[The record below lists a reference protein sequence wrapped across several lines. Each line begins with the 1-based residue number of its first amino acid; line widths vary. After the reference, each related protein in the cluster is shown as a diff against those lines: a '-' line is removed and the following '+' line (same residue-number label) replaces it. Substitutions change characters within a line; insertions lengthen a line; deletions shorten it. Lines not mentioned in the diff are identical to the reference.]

1 MTKIAHISDVH
12 FRSLKRHDEYKS
24 IFQKIFDTLKI
35 EKVDMIFIGGDIVH
49 SKTQGITPEIIDV
62 LNWWFTSLASIAPTH
77 VILGNHDGLILNKD
91 RQDAI
96 TPIVNALN
104 NKNLFLYKD
113 SGVYASTVEGINWCV
128 FSCFDQENW
137 NKVKPIKEDLNI
149 ACYHGAVFGS
159 KTDVDWYLD
168 GEVNKTMFED
178 FDFTFLG
185 DIHKY
190 QYLDDEKRIA
200 YPGSAVQQ
208 NYGED
213 IKKGFLIWE
222 INNKNDYTSKLV
234 TFDNPYPFVTIDWK
248 GSVANTIKFCDKI
261 RNKCR
266 FRIRSKE
273 EISQAEIKLL
283 HHYLK
288 NDKKAYEIVYQ
299 TLPQKNI
306 FQNTEIKKQE
316 KSFNVRSREDRENL
330 IKNFYPDITKENYEK
345 LDCLFTQKIDEIP
358 SSLNENNNKWSI
370 NYLKFDNTFSYGKNN
385 QINFDNLNGVV
396 GIFGNNRAGKSSIP
410 GTLMY
415 TLFNTS
421 DRGSLKNK
429 DIVNIRKG
437 KCKSTVGLTTN
448 QGSYEVTRETIKK
461 TNKAGITNSTTK
473 LYLNSYNNLG
483 EEIDESEEQRRETDK
498 ILKKIVGSAEDFLY
512 TSFASQGE
520 INTFVKEK
528 TSARKTVLTKFL
540 SLEIYDELYKNSREE
555 YIVLK
560 NKLKNLQEKNWDN
573 VILDLEKQKLD
584 FQNEIP
590 FLEDKIV
597 KLREKEL
604 SLKVKQSEIEGTNKH
619 HTGYDLNTASL
630 KLKNLENLLE
640 ETSCKIRKNVDIL
653 QINEEKT
660 KKITSFK
667 KSYSIEE
674 LNNDKDKL
682 DLMLNKIKIFKKD
695 KSLLNKNKDN
705 ALREIKIL
713 DQVPCGSQY
722 PKCKFITK
730 AFESKENIP
739 QLDKKLE
746 DIEVSI
752 YEIKNVVSK
761 LESENINESIKKY
774 NDVLNKEYRLTVD
787 SQNLKKENNFL
798 REKTIDINENIAK
811 IHKIIEEIKCIDSS
825 LNLKDLD
832 NIESNLNEIRYEILE
847 KERKLRKNRQSI
859 FEISEKIIINSKEKS
874 EYYKIIDE
882 WKIYDMFSLA
892 VSKKGIPTL
901 LINSCLPKINKEIS
915 LILNNVT
922 NFNIEIIEENN
933 SINVYIDYG
942 DSKRIIECGSGM
954 EKMMASIAIRTAL
967 VNISLLPKSDIFI
980 IDEGFGALDETNI
993 EACGRLLRSLKKYF
1007 KSIIIISHVD
1017 AIKDIV
1023 DKNIEITVKDND
1035 AYVLST

>member
-1 MTKIAHISDVH
+1 MTKIAHISDIH
-12 FRSLKRHDEYKS
+12 FRSLKRHDEYKT
-24 IFQKIFDTLKI
+24 IFQKIFSTLKK

-62 LNWWFTSLASIAPTH
+62 LNWWFTNLASIAPTH

-104 NKNLFLYKD
+104 NSNLFLYKD
-113 SGVYASTVEGINWCV
+113 SGTYSSTIKGVNWCV

-137 NKVKPIKEDLNI
+137 SKVKPKKDDINI

-159 KTDVDWYLD
+159 RTDVDWYLD
-168 GEVNKTMFED
+168 GEVNKTMFEE
-178 FDFTFLG
+178 FEFTFLG

-200 YPGSAVQQ
+200 YPGSSVQQ

-222 INNKNDYTSKLV
+222 IENKNDYKSRFITI
-234 TFDNPYPFVTIDWK
+234 DNPYPFVTIDWK
-248 GSVANTIKFCDKI
+248 GSVANTIKFCEKVK
-261 RNKCR
+261 NNCR
-266 FRIRSKE
+266 FRVRSKE
-273 EISQAEIKLL
+273 EISQVEIKLL

-288 NDKKAYEIVYQ
+288 NDKNAYEIVYQ
-299 TLPQKNI
+299 ILPTKNI
-306 FQNTEIKKQE
+306 LQNQEIKSQE
-316 KSFNVRSREDRENL
+316 KSFNIRSRLDRENL
-330 IKNFYPDITKENYEK
+330 IKTLYPDITQENYEK
-345 LDCLFTQKIDEIP
+345 LDLLFVEEIDKIP
-358 SSLNENNNKWSI
+358 ANLNTNNSKWSV

-385 QINFDNLNGVV
+385 QINFDNLNGVI
-396 GIFGNNRAGKSSIP
+396 GMFGNNRSGKSSIP

-437 KCKSTVGLTTN
+437 SCKSTVGITTN
-448 QGSYEVTRETIKK
+448 QGIYEITRETIKK
-461 TNKAGITNSTTK
+461 TNKSGITNATTK
-473 LYLNSYNNLG
+473 LYLNSFDNLG
-483 EEIDESEEQRRETDK
+483 KEIDESEEQRRETDK

-528 TSARKTVLTKFL
+528 TSARKTVLAKFL
-540 SLEIYDELYKNSREE
+540 NLEIYDEIYKNSREE

-573 VILDLEKQKLD
+573 INLELENKKLIL
-584 FQNEIP
+584 QNEIP
-590 FLEDKIV
+590 LLEDSII

-604 SLKVKQSEIEGTNKH
+604 NFKVKQSEIEGVNKH
-619 HTGYDLNTASL
+619 HTGYDLNTANN
-630 KLKNLENLLE
+630 KLKSLTNLLE
-640 ETSCKIRKNVDIL
+640 ETNDKIRKNADIL
-653 QINEEKT
+653 KENSQKLEKI
-660 KKITSFK
+660 KIFK
-667 KSYSIEE
+667 KSYSIED

-682 DLMLNKIKIFKKD
+682 DLMLNKIKILKKD
-695 KSLLNKNKDN
+695 KSLLSKNKDN
-705 ALREIKIL
+705 SLKEIKIL
-713 DQVPCGSQY
+713 DQVPCGNQY
-722 PKCKFITK
+722 SNCKFITK
-730 AFESKENIP
+730 AFESKQEIP
-739 QLDKKLE
+739 QLNKKIE

-761 LESENINESIKKY
+761 LEKENLNESIKRY
-774 NDVLNKEYRLTVD
+774 NNVLNKEYKLSVD
-787 SQNLKKENNFL
+787 NQNLQKENIFL
-798 REKTIDINENIAK
+798 NEKTNDIKENILK
-811 IHKIIEEIKCIDSS
+811 INQIILEINNIESS
-825 LNLKDLD
+825 LNLKELKSIEDDL
-832 NIESNLNEIRYEILE
+832 NQIRSIILE
-847 KERKLRKNRQSI
+847 KERSLRKNRQNI
-859 FEISEKIIINSKEKS
+859 FEISEKINVNLKEKS
-874 EYYKIIDE
+874 EYYKIIDA

-915 LILNNVT
+915 SILNNVT
-922 NFNIEIIEENN
+922 NFNIEIAEENN

-980 IDEGFGALDETNI
+980 IDEGFGALDETNV

-1023 DKNIEITVKDND
+1023 DKNIEITIKDND
-1035 AYVLST
+1035 AYVFST